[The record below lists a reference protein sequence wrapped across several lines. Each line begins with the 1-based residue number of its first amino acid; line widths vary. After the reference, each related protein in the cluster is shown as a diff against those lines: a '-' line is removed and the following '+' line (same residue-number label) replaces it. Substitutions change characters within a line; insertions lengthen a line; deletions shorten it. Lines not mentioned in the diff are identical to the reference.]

1 MKKIVLILI
10 PILTFILISCNGN
23 DKDHIKASGNIEA
36 TNIIVS
42 SQVSG
47 KVLQIL
53 KDEGNKVN
61 KNDTV
66 IIIDPETY
74 KLKLEEALAAKEA
87 AQAQF
92 NLLKEG
98 ARKEDVKQAEENLKQ
113 AQVTFNLAEKD
124 KERMKNLYQA
134 KSITKKQYD
143 DAMANY
149 EITQARLKSAK
160 ENFEKVKNLARP
172 EELKQAEA
180 NLNRAIANVNLIIKN
195 LNDCYVTTPS
205 SGFITKKFVE
215 IGEIA
220 GMMSSLFQVADLS
233 SVDLVIY
240 VPETELGKVQLGQ
253 KAEITVDT
261 YPDKSFNGRVIYI
274 SPQAEF
280 TPKNIQ
286 TQEERT
292 KLVFAVKIKIDN
304 PDFELK
310 DGMPADASIIL

>member
-1 MKKIVLILI
+1 MKKLIIIII
-10 PILTFILISCNGN
+10 PILFFVLIGCNGN
-23 DKDHIKASGNIEA
+23 NNDRIKASGNIEA

-53 KDEGNKVN
+53 KDEGNKVI

-66 IIIDPETY
+66 IVIDPETY
-74 KLKLEEALAAKEA
+74 KLKLEEAVAAKEY

-98 ARKEDVKQAEENLKQ
+98 ARKEDVKQAEENLNQ

-124 KERMKNLYQA
+124 KERMENLYQA

-143 DAMANY
+143 DAVANY
-149 EITQARLKSAK
+149 EIAIARLNSAK
-160 ENFEKVKNLARP
+160 ENLNKVKNLARP

-180 NLNRAIANVNLIIKN
+180 NLNRAIAKVNLLQKN
-195 LNDCYVTTPS
+195 LNDCNVTSPS

-215 IGEIA
+215 IGETA
-220 GMMSSLFQVADLS
+220 GTMSSLFQVADLS
-233 SVDLVIY
+233 SVELIIY

-261 YPDKSFNGRVIYI
+261 YSDKTFNGKVIYI

-304 PDFELK
+304 PEFELK